1 MFRSK
6 RNRKA
11 LGHPELSPD
20 PAWHPRYV
28 AGRDRAPDPE
38 SRMIDLEDVRLSF
51 GERTILDGIW
61 LEVDRGE
68 TLVVMGGS
76 GAGKST
82 ILKIILG
89 LLEPDGGKVYVHG
102 VNVVHANQEVLDDV
116 RRDIGMVF
124 QGGALFDSLTVGE
137 NLAFRLREEEGADD
151 DEKIVRAVEE
161 KLSFVDLE
169 PRVANLI
176 PAELSG
182 GMRKRVALARAIMGD
197 PKIVLYDEPTTGL
210 DPITA
215 STINELINKLRDQQN
230 VASIV
235 VTHDIDSA
243 LTVGNRFAMLKD
255 GHIIF
260 EGDADAVRNT
270 DDEYVRTFIDAR
282 MIGA

>member
-1 MFRSK
+1 MFRSRK
-6 RNRKA
+6 NRRSR
-11 LGHPELSPD
+11 GHPELHPD
-20 PAWHPRYV
+20 PKWHPRPV

-38 SRMIDLEDVRLSF
+38 LRMMDLEDVHLSF
-51 GERTILDGIW
+51 GENRVLAGVW

-76 GAGKST
+76 GQGKST

-89 LLEPDGGKVYVHG
+89 LLEPNSGRVFVHG
-102 VNVVHANQEVLDDV
+102 VNVIEADQEVLDEV

-137 NLAFRLREEEGADD
+137 NLAFRLREEGEEDE
-151 DEKIVRAVEE
+151 EKIRQILEE

-169 PRVANLI
+169 PKVADLM

-182 GMRKRVALARAIMGD
+182 GMRKRVAIARAVIGN

-210 DPITA
+210 DPIT
-215 STINELINKLRDQQN
+215 SGTINGLIRKLRDTQN

-235 VTHDIDSA
+235 VTHDIASA
-243 LTVGNRFAMLKD
+243 LAVGDRFAMLKD
-255 GHIIF
+255 GAMIF
-260 EGDADAVRNT
+260 EGSGKEVLET
-270 DDEYVRTFIDAR
+270 DNAYVREFIDAR
-282 MIGA
+282 RQAA

>member
-6 RNRKA
+6 KNRKA
-11 LGHPELSPD
+11 LGHPDLAPD
-20 PAWHPRYV
+20 PAWHPRQV
-28 AGRDRAPDPE
+28 QGRDRPPDAE
-38 SRMIDLEDVRLSF
+38 SRMIDLEDVYLSF
-51 GERTILDGIW
+51 GERKILAGVW

-89 LLEPDGGKVYVHG
+89 LLEPDAGKVYVHG
-102 VNVVHANQEVLDDV
+102 VNIVHANQEVLDDV

-137 NLAFRLREEEGADD
+137 NLAFRLRDD
-151 DEKIVRAVEE
+151 GEMDQAKIDQLVEE

-169 PRVANLI
+169 ARVANLM

-210 DPITA
+210 DPIT
-215 STINELINKLRDQQN
+215 SGTINELIIKLRDQQN

-243 LTVGNRFAMLKD
+243 LTVGDRFAMLKD
-255 GHIIF
+255 GNITF
-260 EGDADAVRNT
+260 EGSAEDVRTT
-270 DDEYVRTFIDAR
+270 DDPYVREFIDSR
-282 MIGA
+282 IGVA